1 VSGRTLAL
9 ALVGGDRALAAE
21 LEAVAVELGDVL
33 LLAPSAADRADAVLV
48 ADSRGASLAD
58 EIRELTRLR
67 PWQPVLCIDG
77 GDGVDPGRAMAAGA
91 RGLMTRPLTRDAL
104 RDGLLAAGAFDAPSP
119 GASMTGTEIV
129 VLLGA
134 VGGAG
139 TTTAAVALARAL
151 GDAVVVDLDL
161 SAGDAVAVAD
171 ASRGHD
177 DLLLR
182 LAAPG
187 ALQTERL
194 ASQLARSDDLLV
206 LPAPALPEQADLVD
220 EDGARR
226 ALVALAGIAPRL
238 VIDAGSRIGPE
249 TVPALERARSIVL
262 VTTAD
267 QRGARGLART
277 VGLLGRLALGG
288 RRLGVFMRHGAGDA
302 AAAAVLAGDAG
313 LPLLAVVREDRSIAA
328 SGRRGASP
336 PRAPYAPLAEAV
348 RRVLVA

>member
-1 VSGRTLAL
+1 MSGRTLAL

-58 EIRELTRLR
+58 EIRELTRTR
-67 PWQPVLCIDG
+67 PGRPVLGIDVG
-77 GDGVDPGRAMAAGA
+77 AGIDPAQAMAAGA

-104 RDGLLAAGAFDAPSP
+104 REGLLAAGAFDAPHP
-119 GASMTGTEIV
+119 GTSMTATEIV

-171 ASRGHD
+171 ASPGHD

-226 ALVALAGIAPRL
+226 ALVALAGIAARL
-238 VIDAGSRIGPE
+238 VVDAGSRIGPE
-249 TVPALERARSIVL
+249 TVPVLERARSIVL

-267 QRGARGLART
+267 QRGARGLGRT

-288 RRLGVFMRHGAGDA
+288 RRLGLLVRHGAGEA
-302 AAAAVLAGDAG
+302 AAAAGLAEDAG
-313 LPLLAVVREDRSIAA
+313 LPLLAAIREDRSIAA
-328 SGRRGASP
+328 SARRGASP
-336 PRAPYAPLAEAV
+336 PHAPYAPLAAAV